1 METESWGEQK
11 IEIIVRIKRRARD
24 KLGDIRDQGDKAWE
38 EKDVIDKVWMDK
50 TEMEVGKGMSERGVL
65 KGGCFLE
72 RVS

>member
-1 METESWGEQK
+1 METELWGEQK
-11 IEIIVRIKRRARD
+11 IEIIVRIKRRTRE

-38 EKDVIDKVWMDK
+38 EKDVIDKGK
-50 TEMEVGKGMSERGVL
+50 TETEVGKGMSEKGVL